1 MSLFET
7 KFNEILHTFTEITDN
22 NGKTI
27 DNVKIN
33 DIVKTP
39 DGTVG
44 RYIKKKEYAILDL
57 GNGQIKEAE
66 IDSLQL
72 IEPAEEDE
80 PDKQSESVITE
91 DGQFSQTKLLYVVGF
106 EENDVTYYRS
116 GMDDTTEIWSAEMF
130 ESEQEAQAE
139 IDYEVQ
145 HEIGKSDEYF
155 IKPVQLNY

>member
-57 GNGQIKEAE
+57 GNGQVKEAE

-80 PDKQSESVITE
+80 EK
-91 DGQFSQTKLLYVVGF
+91 
-106 EENDVTYYRS
+106 
-116 GMDDTTEIWSAEMF
+116 
-130 ESEQEAQAE
+130 
-139 IDYEVQ
+139 
-145 HEIGKSDEYF
+145 
-155 IKPVQLNY
+155 

>member
-39 DGTVG
+39 DGAVG

-57 GNGQIKEAE
+57 GNGQVKEAE

-80 PDKQSESVITE
+80 EKTESVITE
-91 DGQFSQTKLLYVVGF
+91 DDSFKESKILYVVGYKDKDGKILYLCPDDDLPLIWYATLF
-106 EENDVTYYRS
+106 DTEED
-116 GMDDTTEIWSAEMF
+116 AK
-130 ESEQEAQAE
+130 AE
-139 IDYEVQ
+139 IEHEHSAFGFDPEDYFVRP
-145 HEIGKSDEYF
+145 
-155 IKPVQLNY
+155 IKFCY